1 MSNFVEKVTIT
12 SAAGSVVGA
21 ALVFLFDA
29 LILWWV
35 CGILL
40 PIFPVL
46 ACLAGLTYWDWVGI
60 CFGFSLFCRWLTK
73 LFKAVWVK

>member
-1 MSNFVEKVTIT
+1 MFKTAEKVTVA
-12 SAAGSVVGA
+12 SALGSLVGA
-21 ALVFLFDA
+21 IGVFLFDA
-29 LILWWV
+29 LILFWV

-40 PIFPVL
+40 PVFPWL

-60 CFGFSLFCRWLTK
+60 CFGFALFCRWLTK

>member
-1 MSNFVEKVTIT
+1 MKALDKIGAASV
-12 SAAGSVVGA
+12 AGSMVGA
-21 ALVFLFDA
+21 ACVFLFDA
-29 LILWWV
+29 LILFWV

-46 ACLAGLTYWDWVGI
+46 ACLAGLTYFDWVGI

>member
-1 MSNFVEKVTIT
+1 MNTFAKIT
-12 SAAGSVVGA
+12 TGGVASSLVGA
-21 ALVFLFDA
+21 ICVFLFDA

-60 CFGFSLFCRWLTK
+60 CFGFALFCRWLTK